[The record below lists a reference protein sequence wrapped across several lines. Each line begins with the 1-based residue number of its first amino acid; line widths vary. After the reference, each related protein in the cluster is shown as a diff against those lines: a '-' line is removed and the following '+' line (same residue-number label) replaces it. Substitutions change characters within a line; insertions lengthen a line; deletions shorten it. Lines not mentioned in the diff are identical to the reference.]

1 MIYSQLINKL
11 KSIIF
16 DESHLDQNIMILS
29 GKPIT
34 MKNDFI
40 FSIASHIASS
50 KSPIHYFDINSQL
63 RPTYPLLNLKT
74 EKEDA
79 IKIYRLYNIET
90 TEKILD
96 YLCYNSENN
105 NAIIILDSILLNGRK
120 INLRNLELDA
130 IYLFSLLNKFC
141 KKTNGK
147 VIIIIHTNLNIQA
160 ISKLSFF
167 EEIKDNINALISLLQ
182 HDNDRIILDVY
193 KYPFSEINTYRITTK
208 QMSEY

>member
-74 EKEDA
+74 EKENA

-96 YLCYNSENN
+96 YLCYRSENN

-147 VIIIIHTNLNIQA
+147 VIIIIHTNLNAQA
-160 ISKLSFF
+160 LSKLSFF

>member
-74 EKEDA
+74 EKENA

-147 VIIIIHTNLNIQA
+147 VIIIIHTNLNAQA
-160 ISKLSFF
+160 LSKLSFF

>member
-1 MIYSQLINKL
+1 
-11 KSIIF
+11 
-16 DESHLDQNIMILS
+16 MILS

-34 MKNDFI
+34 MKNNFI
-40 FSIASHIASS
+40 FSIASDIASS
-50 KSPIHYFDINSQL
+50 KYPIHYFDINSQL

-147 VIIIIHTNLNIQA
+147 VIIIIHTNLNAQSL
-160 ISKLSFF
+160 SKLSFF
-167 EEIKDNINALISLLQ
+167 EEIKENINALISLLQ
-182 HDNDRIILDVY
+182 HDNDKIILDVY
-193 KYPFSEINTYRITTK
+193 KYPFSEINTYRITTN

>member
-120 INLRNLELDA
+120 INVRNLELDA

-147 VIIIIHTNLNIQA
+147 VIIIIHTNLNAQA
-160 ISKLSFF
+160 LSKLSFF

>member
-147 VIIIIHTNLNIQA
+147 VIIIIHTNLNAQA
-160 ISKLSFF
+160 LSKLSFF

>member
-1 MIYSQLINKL
+1 MIHSQLMNKL

-16 DESHLDQNIMILS
+16 DESHIDQNIMILS
-29 GKPIT
+29 GKPII

-74 EKEDA
+74 EKENS

-147 VIIIIHTNLNIQA
+147 VIIIIHTNLNAQA
-160 ISKLSFF
+160 LSKLSFF

-193 KYPFSEINTYRITTK
+193 KYPFREINTYRITTN

>member
-105 NAIIILDSILLNGRK
+105 NAIHLRFYIIK
-120 INLRNLELDA
+120 WKK
-130 IYLFSLLNKFC
+130 NKF
-141 KKTNGK
+141 T
-147 VIIIIHTNLNIQA
+147 
-160 ISKLSFF
+160 
-167 EEIKDNINALISLLQ
+167 
-182 HDNDRIILDVY
+182 
-193 KYPFSEINTYRITTK
+193 
-208 QMSEY
+208 

>member
-1 MIYSQLINKL
+1 MIHSQLMNKL

-16 DESHLDQNIMILS
+16 DESHIDQNIMILS

-40 FSIASHIASS
+40 FSIASHISSS
-50 KSPIHYFDINSQL
+50 KSQIHYFDINSQL

-74 EKEDA
+74 EKENA

-96 YLCYNSENN
+96 YLCYRSENN

-147 VIIIIHTNLNIQA
+147 VIIIIHTNLNVQA
-160 ISKLSFF
+160 LSKLSFF

-193 KYPFSEINTYRITTK
+193 KYPFSEISTYRITTK